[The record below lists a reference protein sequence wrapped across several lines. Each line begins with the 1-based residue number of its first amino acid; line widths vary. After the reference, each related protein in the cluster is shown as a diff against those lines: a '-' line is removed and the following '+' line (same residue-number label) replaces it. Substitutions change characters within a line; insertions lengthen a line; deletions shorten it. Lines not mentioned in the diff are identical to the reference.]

1 MLLENTL
8 ENRVNLWNKDL
19 SSFVY
24 FIMLQNFVC
33 YECKCSLD
41 SCSPSSILLK
51 CRNCIKKTCCCP
63 SIHKSKIS
71 LNINLISL
79 LFKNVRKMFVAALGI
94 EILCIMSA
102 EIGQNSGL
110 YILGFN
116 HLGIT
121 LSYLIGFL
129 LAGFSTFM
137 SILGRHDFSNTY
149 NVKTRGGGCCSF
161 LEDKFK

>member
-1 MLLENTL
+1 
-8 ENRVNLWNKDL
+8 
-19 SSFVY
+19 
-24 FIMLQNFVC
+24 
-33 YECKCSLD
+33 
-41 SCSPSSILLK
+41 
-51 CRNCIKKTCCCP
+51 
-63 SIHKSKIS
+63 
-71 LNINLISL
+71 
-79 LFKNVRKMFVAALGI
+79 MFVAALGI

-129 LAGFSTFM
+129 FTGFSTFM

-149 NVKTRGGGCCSF
+149 NAKTEEEEDVAPFLKIIQVKVLF
-161 LEDKFK
+161 LIL